1 MMINGFSVFD
11 FCKWSVNQCQVLLC
25 RECCEHFLF
34 FFRPG
39 EKLEK
44 GIQSVYVLSEEDGLV
59 IR

>member
-11 FCKWSVNQCQVLLC
+11 FCKWSVNQC
-25 RECCEHFLF
+25 RDCCEHFLF